1 MTYRIVRSV
10 SLALLVG
17 LGTAGFAHAQMVGPR
32 EATRTQLE
40 ARLDSLRSQLQSVRE
55 RDERERLQADIEAL
69 EHRLENGDLY
79 PRDLIV
85 LAVQGQEEWSDTF
98 PVNPQREIEL
108 PRLDPIPMDGVLY
121 AEVEPRLEE
130 VLGQYLREPRIRA
143 QALKRVA
150 VLGEVGSPGFYNVPG
165 SMLVSEAIMRAGG
178 PTREA
183 DVEKTELRSFGQRLA
198 EDRGRNLP
206 AQGISLDHLGVTSGD
221 EIYVPERRRFN
232 VRNIAW
238 GLGATATLIGLLTRV
253 F

>member
-1 MTYRIVRSV
+1 MLRNV
-10 SLALLVG
+10 SLALLVS
-17 LGTAGFAHAQMVGPR
+17 LGTAGLAQAQMVGPR
-32 EATRTQLE
+32 EATRSQLE
-40 ARLDSLRSQLQSVRE
+40 DRLNSMRGELEST
-55 RDERERLQADIEAL
+55 RDRDARERLRSDIATL
-69 EHRLENGDLY
+69 EHRLEHGDLY

-85 LAVQGQEEWSDTF
+85 LNVQGEEAWSDTF

-121 AEVEPRLEE
+121 SEIEPKLQEE
-130 VLGQYLREPRIRA
+130 LGKYLRQPRVRA

-178 PTREA
+178 PTRNA
-183 DVEKTELRSFGQRLA
+183 NVEKTQLRSFGTRLA
-198 EDRGRNLP
+198 QDRGRNLP
-206 AQGISLDHLGVTSGD
+206 AQGVSLDHLGVTSGD

>member
-1 MTYRIVRSV
+1 MRYRIVRSV
-10 SLALLVG
+10 SLALLVSV
-17 LGTAGFAHAQMVGPR
+17 GTAGFGYAQMVGPR
-32 EATRTQLE
+32 EATRSQLE
-40 ARLDSLRSQLQSVRE
+40 ARLDAIRDELQSVRD
-55 RDERERLQADIEAL
+55 RDERERLQADMEAL

-85 LAVQGQEEWSDTF
+85 LSVQGQQEWSDTF
-98 PVNPQREIEL
+98 SVNPQREIEL
-108 PRLDPIPMDGVLY
+108 PRLDPMSVDGVLY
-121 AEVEPRLEE
+121 SEVEPLLEE
-130 VLGQYLREPRIRA
+130 ELGKYLRQPRIRA

-178 PTREA
+178 PTRRA
-183 DVEKTELRSFGQRLA
+183 DVEKTQLRSFGQRLA

-232 VRNIAW
+232 IRNIAW